1 MKPDDYFN
9 NGLFEMARFG
19 THTIMKNNMDDEQ
32 RQKLLNNLKRRYPK
46 LKKKINRLVASIRKQ
61 VTTCDPVQLLTFSS
75 DMFLMSNLGITSEI
89 QSSKEDIFISR
100 MTEYIQSILVSSS
113 LRYKKSKKDP
123 TLRFYKIQRKITK
136 LYKLIDAFYFSWSA
150 CGEDL
155 YPQFDDE
162 IRRVVVESQFLY
174 WVRGQR
180 YQVFEIEYYDR
191 LLKSHNDIFVSLF
204 GISYNEIIEGIKKL
218 QYSLSQ
224 GKLDAVN
231 ELGALMDDFF
241 DSGETDVEK
250 FREMHPNAGQ
260 DFADKFAGTKLRNVI
275 DITGWPKEFVKS
287 LSWEIGECHSFY
299 NECELSGW
307 PIIDLPIQ
315 KRPFIKIEENYYCF
329 DYYSFVDNFYRAV
342 QKAVSRKDPNYKWSD
357 FQKEASENMV
367 ADVFSEMLPDC
378 VVYRDNYYPKNKS
391 LKNLNENDIIIS
403 FTNTLFIVEVK
414 AGSFVYTPPITDFD
428 SHIVSY
434 KNLIEKADHQCKNT
448 YDYLM
453 ANDNAIIYNQDGS
466 IKAQIDMTKVDDV
479 FMFSVTVD
487 NINDFAARAE
497 KLNFLNLKCNAI
509 SLSIDDLMVYRNYF
523 DSPLQFLHF
532 IQQRR
537 QATQEKKLALNDEL
551 DHLGMYIKHNMYCLQ
566 LEDYPDDAQIRF
578 HGYREA
584 LDKYF
589 CSLYHPQ
596 LKQQKP
602 IQQLPSLFLQILD
615 YLEKN
620 KIQNRV
626 KISTYL
632 LNFSTEAK
640 QQLCQSVEYALRRQK
655 QTGNMLA
662 FNFMGDGETDLRLT
676 GFVEQPGIQTFTNE
690 YKREYLLSTLAWNGE
705 DNRIMLEFE
714 FNKKNTL
721 LKFNFKEFLSDDF
734 QKGEFEKAF
743 KKGKQRAAMRM
754 QIYLKQYG
762 KIDDSEMCPCASG
775 RTYAECCKIKLS

>member
-1 MKPDDYFN
+1 MEPDDYFN

-250 FREMHPNAGQ
+250 FREMHPNAGK

-275 DITGWPKEFVKS
+275 DITGWPEEFVKS

-299 NECELSGW
+299 NECEFSGW

-466 IKAQIDMTKVDDV
+466 IKAQIDNKHISSIDELREQFNLSDIYCINLDYKHIFDLKLMDQIKEQGIKVKIIPNEMCVYGRDKFFDKLNKKACSNDGYCHEKCWEVLNGDLEWLNITRQGFTRAFLPYFENKVD
-479 FMFSVTVD
+479 
-487 NINDFAARAE
+487 I
-497 KLNFLNLKCNAI
+497 
-509 SLSIDDLMVYRNYF
+509 
-523 DSPLQFLHF
+523 
-532 IQQRR
+532 
-537 QATQEKKLALNDEL
+537 
-551 DHLGMYIKHNMYCLQ
+551 
-566 LEDYPDDAQIRF
+566 
-578 HGYREA
+578 
-584 LDKYF
+584 
-589 CSLYHPQ
+589 
-596 LKQQKP
+596 
-602 IQQLPSLFLQILD
+602 
-615 YLEKN
+615 
-620 KIQNRV
+620 
-626 KISTYL
+626 
-632 LNFSTEAK
+632 
-640 QQLCQSVEYALRRQK
+640 
-655 QTGNMLA
+655 
-662 FNFMGDGETDLRLT
+662 
-676 GFVEQPGIQTFTNE
+676 
-690 YKREYLLSTLAWNGE
+690 
-705 DNRIMLEFE
+705 
-714 FNKKNTL
+714 
-721 LKFNFKEFLSDDF
+721 
-734 QKGEFEKAF
+734 
-743 KKGKQRAAMRM
+743 
-754 QIYLKQYG
+754 
-762 KIDDSEMCPCASG
+762 
-775 RTYAECCKIKLS
+775 IKLSTRGCPLSIIDNYFMSFISGREDCIFNRYSLPEDKLEEYIKMRFKCSHNCFECLYCKNLFYKYVKEI